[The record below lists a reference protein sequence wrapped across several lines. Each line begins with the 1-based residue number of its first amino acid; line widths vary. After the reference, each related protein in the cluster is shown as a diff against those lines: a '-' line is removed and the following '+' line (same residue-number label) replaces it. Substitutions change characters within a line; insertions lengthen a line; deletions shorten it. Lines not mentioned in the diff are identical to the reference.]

1 MNDKLEIC
9 PHCGS
14 DACYETEVVEGFT
27 TYQCYGCGFTTTTM
41 MKEGTQF
48 YEEQINIL
56 PELHKGLSFTDS
68 EDKVWIPTTVNLPS
82 KGMVFAEGISTN
94 NWKWSAVKAIPVTE
108 EEKEKY
114 PISGKKEEFY
124 EWRMDM
130 TTLQRFEQVDFM
142 EALDHIGMF
151 EKIENED

>member
-14 DACYETEVVEGFT
+14 DACYETEIMEGFT
-27 TYQCYGCGFTTTTM
+27 TYQCYGCGYTTTTM

-48 YEEQINIL
+48 YEEQIRVL
-56 PELHKGLSFTDS
+56 PELHKDLSFTDS

-82 KGMVFAEGISTN
+82 KGMVFADGKSTD
-94 NWKWSAVKAIPVTE
+94 NWKWSAVKAVPVKE

-114 PISGKKEEFY
+114 PIP
-124 EWRMDM
+124 
-130 TTLQRFEQVDFM
+130 
-142 EALDHIGMF
+142 
-151 EKIENED
+151 